1 MKTRT
6 LIKIIIAAT
15 LSFGMAANAQEYA
28 NKVVKIIVPSPPG
41 GGTDLI
47 GRLIADKLR
56 VKWNQPVIIENR
68 GGNASNIGAAEV
80 ARAAPDGYTLLLT
93 SQGPLVVNKSLFKKL
108 SYDPDT
114 FVPLSLLAKTP
125 SVLLLK
131 AALPATNMQEL
142 IDYAKAN
149 PGRLNYASQGI
160 GTAAHLA
167 TELLA
172 SIAGIKLVHVPYVGT
187 SRALLDLVSGEV
199 SMFFGEIANAGPHVR
214 AGKVRIVAVTSEQ
227 RSALVPGVPAISE
240 TVPGLVFDTWWGM
253 VAPAGTPPGIA
264 SQISTD
270 AAWAIKQPDVA
281 KRLLDLSIEDVGGTP
296 ADLTQLIKK
305 ESELW
310 RKAIRISGAT
320 AD

>member
-15 LSFGMAANAQEYA
+15 LSFGMAANAQEYP

-199 SMFFGEIANAGPHVR
+199 SMFFGEIATAGPHVR